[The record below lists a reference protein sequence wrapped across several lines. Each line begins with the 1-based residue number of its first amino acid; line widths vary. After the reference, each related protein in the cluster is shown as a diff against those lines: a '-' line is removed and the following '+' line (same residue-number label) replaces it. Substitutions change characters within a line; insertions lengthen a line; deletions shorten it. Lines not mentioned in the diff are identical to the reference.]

1 MKKIDIIIPGLII
14 GVVVISGIF
23 FLQEWQQ
30 EQIAWNNLSDEDQA
44 MTQLAE
50 NLRNLPDN
58 QTNCTELSQVFDINT
73 NEIILNAIIMKQ
85 KELGCI
91 P

>member
-1 MKKIDIIIPGLII
+1 LKKIDIIIPGLII

-44 MTQLAE
+44 MTKLAE

-73 NEIILNAIIMKQ
+73 NEIILNIIIMKQ
-85 KELGCI
+85 KVLGCI

>member
-73 NEIILNAIIMKQ
+73 NEIILNIIIMKQ
-85 KELGCI
+85 KVLGCI

>member
-1 MKKIDIIIPGLII
+1 LKKIDIIIPGLII

-85 KELGCI
+85 KEMNCI
-91 P
+91 